1 LKILRKTF
9 EIEQIIADL
18 KSKNQEIG
26 FVPTMGALH
35 DGHLSLVEKSVK
47 ENSVTIVSIFVNPTQ
62 FNNSDDYDKYPN
74 TIDEDIKL
82 LEKTNCDYVF
92 LPTKGEI
99 YTSEYVFPEINIG
112 LLDQMMEGKHRPGH
126 FKGVMQVVYRF
137 FEIIRPNK
145 AYFGLK
151 DFQQVAVIKKMTD
164 FFMLPIEIIAC
175 TTVREKDGLAMSSR
189 NLRLS
194 QGQRIEALFIYESLI
209 LAKNLSAKFSPQEV
223 IKIINDL
230 YKESSLKLEYF
241 EIINPENFEVLRD
254 NWHPNSIACIVAYV
268 GEIRLID
275 NMFLLKS

>member
-18 KSKNQEIG
+18 RSKNQEIG